1 MEITCAILQ
10 SACFLAL
17 AIALPHEKW
26 RRPTTA
32 LLGLT
37 IVFCLLTAVFGPAE
51 RELVTTHTF
60 VAYQGI
66 DLEPSPVHFPTGEV
80 SAPGWMWPLPF
91 VAFALLGIF
100 GLRWVRQGLPRS
112 PWVLPALFAWGA
124 SAAWLGMQGL
134 AAPSVVVQPW
144 GLPRFLWPASLL
156 LTFELARTSDRFWP
170 LMARLVVGIVALR
183 LPLALFSKYASD
195 HHLGTCLDIS
205 RVTDIVHPFTRL
217 QFDPPLESGSTE
229 QQFWLIWAEH
239 IFAYPAFHL
248 LSMTGIAFA
257 VFMIRKHDSMED

>member
-1 MEITCAILQ
+1 M
-10 SACFLAL
+10 AL

-170 LMARLVVGIVALR
+170 LMARLVV
-183 LPLALFSKYASD
+183 
-195 HHLGTCLDIS
+195 
-205 RVTDIVHPFTRL
+205 
-217 QFDPPLESGSTE
+217 
-229 QQFWLIWAEH
+229 
-239 IFAYPAFHL
+239 
-248 LSMTGIAFA
+248 
-257 VFMIRKHDSMED
+257 